1 MKQSFTQLVNT
12 RQSCRDFNDQPL
24 LPETVKEIAEQAM
37 LSPSACNSQPW
48 KMYLITSEK
57 MIEEVKKCVQGHGHN
72 KFTQKAKAFICVSER
87 ASALREDVEEKFSRN
102 FFVKYDVGEL
112 VAYIT
117 LTAESMGV
125 KSCIIGWVASK
136 DLAKALN
143 LDSDERCNLVIA
155 LGYSD
160 TPIRKK
166 TRKKAQD
173 VIIEL

>member
-1 MKQSFTQLVNT
+1 MQKSFTQLVNT
-12 RQSCRDFNDQPL
+12 RQSCRDFNDLPL
-24 LPETVKEIAEQAM
+24 DPLVVNQIAEQA
-37 LSPSACNSQPW
+37 LLAPSACNSQPW
-48 KMYLITSEK
+48 KMYVVTSEQ
-57 MIEEVKKCVQGHGHN
+57 MIEEVKRCVQGHGHN

-87 ASALREDVEEKFSRN
+87 ATALREDVEEKFSRN

-125 KSCIIGWVASK
+125 KSCIIGWVAGK
-136 DLAKALN
+136 DLAKALK

-160 TPIRKK
+160 TPLRKK
-166 TRKKAQD
+166 TRKSKEQ
-173 VIIEL
+173 IIVNV